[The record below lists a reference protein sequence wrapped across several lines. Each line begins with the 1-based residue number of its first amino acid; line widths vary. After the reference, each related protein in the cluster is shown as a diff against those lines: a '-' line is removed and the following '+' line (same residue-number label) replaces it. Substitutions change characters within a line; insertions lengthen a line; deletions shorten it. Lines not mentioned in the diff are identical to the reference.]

1 MTPQIIYLI
10 IIALSLGL
18 NMSEHG
24 TPRSPTNFW
33 NNLISTAIIF
43 WILIAGGF
51 FKCFGWG

>member
-10 IIALSLGL
+10 LIALSLGL

-24 TPRSPTNFW
+24 KPRTATNFW

-43 WILIAGGF
+43 WILIVGGF